1 MKFQRYLHH
10 ILLIQTL
17 PGAMKSLDP
26 APNRTRYPG
35 WQRGSARE
43 RAAVNLE

>member
-26 APNRTRYPG
+26 YTDRVRDFMPR
-35 WQRGSARE
+35 WRGT
-43 RAAVNLE
+43 

>member
-17 PGAMKSLDP
+17 PGAMKFLASLTHL
-26 APNRTRYPG
+26 AARHRLSE
-35 WQRGSARE
+35 RG
-43 RAAVNLE
+43 